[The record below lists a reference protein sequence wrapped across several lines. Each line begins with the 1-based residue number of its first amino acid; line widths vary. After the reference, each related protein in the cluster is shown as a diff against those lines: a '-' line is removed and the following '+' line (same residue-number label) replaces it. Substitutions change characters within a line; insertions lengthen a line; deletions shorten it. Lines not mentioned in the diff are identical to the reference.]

1 MTEADQNLLLKAKD
15 SKKENEIWFR
25 TIRNVKTDTL
35 HDTIISIHQ
44 EVFAKTDCM
53 TCANCCKTS
62 PPLLT
67 NEDINR
73 ISKSMG
79 ISAKQFTKSYVLQDF
94 NGEKTFNIVPCK
106 FLQSDNTCSIYDIRP
121 EACRRYPHTDE
132 MEYPKRTHLNV
143 SNTLV
148 CPAAYN
154 ILEKLK
160 SVIHQH
166 DLRI

>member
-1 MTEADQNLLLKAKD
+1 MTEEYQEILLKARNA
-15 SKKENEIWFR
+15 KKENEIWFR
-25 TIRNVKTDTL
+25 TIRNAKTETL
-35 HDTIISIHQ
+35 HPIIQKVHQ
-44 EVFAKTDCM
+44 EVFSKTDCL

-79 ISAKQFTKSYVLQDF
+79 LSAKQFSKNFVLQDF
-94 NGEKTFNIVPCK
+94 NGEKTFNIVPCR
-106 FLQSDNTCSIYDIRP
+106 FLQSDNACSIYEIRP

-132 MEYPKRTHLNV
+132 KEYPKRTQLNIA
-143 SNTLV
+143 NTLV

-154 ILEKLK
+154 ILEQLK
-160 SVIHQH
+160 NVITHP
-166 DLRI
+166 